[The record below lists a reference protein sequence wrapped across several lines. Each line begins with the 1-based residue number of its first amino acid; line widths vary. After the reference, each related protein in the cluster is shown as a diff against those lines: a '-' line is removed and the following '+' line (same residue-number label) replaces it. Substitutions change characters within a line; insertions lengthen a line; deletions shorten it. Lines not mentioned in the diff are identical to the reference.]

1 MAIQLT
7 LMHDKKGFT
16 LIEVMVAILIM
27 MVGVLGLLSTM
38 NVAMKHNVE
47 NQRREEVVR
56 VAEEIMNDMRTRQFN
71 FQNID
76 PSFNPMTTVTS
87 KLRSS
92 PVTYGV
98 IRRPTT
104 ISPGVT
110 DQYQVDVRWAYKNYS
125 ALHTIVTIRGN

>member
-38 NVAMKHNVE
+38 SVAMKHNIE
-47 NQRREEVVR
+47 NQRREEVIR
-56 VAEEIMNDMRTRQFN
+56 VAEEIMNGMRSQPFDTV
-71 FQNID
+71 
-76 PSFNPMTTVTS
+76 FNPITTVTS
-87 KLRSS
+87 QLRSS

-98 IRRPTT
+98 IRHKTSVST
-104 ISPGVT
+104 GVT
-110 DQYQVDVRWAYKNYS
+110 DRYQVDVRWAYKNYS